1 MKDKNNAWVR
11 FFPND
16 WMGGV
21 FMLPLEARGAY
32 ITLLAIQASG
42 QKIPD
47 DLEQLQVACPGM
59 SISTWNLIRSKFDVV
74 EDPDTGER
82 YLENGKMTEE
92 VQRATEKRETEAERQ
107 RAYRE
112 RKSAKEG
119 DRTHNVTRDKTRT
132 SRAAYGAQN
141 KNQNKKPS
149 PPKSPP
155 RGESVEGG
163 GDGLSGRDL
172 VRDYADKFNRKREA
186 NGSSLRLS
194 GDRLV
199 LSAGR
204 MSPEDWETVVGAF
217 TAAYVEGVNNPKRAI
232 VDPTAF
238 MLKLIRELREAAGA
252 E

>member
-1 MKDKNNAWVR
+1 
-11 FFPND
+11 
-16 WMGGV
+16 MGGV

-47 DLEQLQVACPGM
+47 DLEQLQIACPGM

-82 YLENGKMTEE
+82 YLQNGKMAEE
-92 VQRATEKRETEAERQ
+92 VERATQKRETEAERQ
-107 RAYRE
+107 KAYRE
-112 RKSAKEG
+112 RKSAKKE
-119 DRTHNVTRDKTRT
+119 DRTHNVTRDITRT

-149 PPKSPP
+149 PPISPP
-155 RGESVEGG
+155 RGESEEGG
-163 GDGLSGRDL
+163 GDGLES
-172 VRDYADKFNRKREA
+172 
-186 NGSSLRLS
+186 NGSPLRLS

-232 VDPTAF
+232 KDPTAF

>member
-1 MKDKNNAWVR
+1 MNEKNNAWVR

-32 ITLLAIQASG
+32 ITLLAIQAAG

-47 DLEQLQVACPGM
+47 DLEQLQIACPGM

-82 YLENGKMTEE
+82 YLQNGKMTEE
-92 VQRATEKRETEAERQ
+92 VERATQKRETETERQ

-112 RKSAKEG
+112 RKSANNEE
-119 DRTHNVTRDKTRT
+119 RTHNVTRDKTGT

-141 KNQNKKPS
+141 KNKNKKPS

-155 RGESVEGG
+155 MGESLEGG
-163 GDGLSGRDL
+163 GDGLSVRSL
-172 VRDYADKFNRKREA
+172 VREYCEKFNRKRESS
-186 NGSSLRLS
+186 GSSLRLS

-199 LSAGR
+199 TSTGR
-204 MSPEDWETVVGAF
+204 MSLEDWETVVGAF
-217 TAAYVEGVNNPKRAI
+217 TDAYVEGVNNPKRAI
-232 VDPTAF
+232 KHPTAF
-238 MLKLIRELREAAGA
+238 MLNLMRESRESASA

>member
-1 MKDKNNAWVR
+1 
-11 FFPND
+11 
-16 WMGGV
+16 
-21 FMLPLEARGAY
+21 
-32 ITLLAIQASG
+32 
-42 QKIPD
+42 
-47 DLEQLQVACPGM
+47 
-59 SISTWNLIRSKFDVV
+59 
-74 EDPDTGER
+74 
-82 YLENGKMTEE
+82 MTEE
-92 VQRATEKRETEAERQ
+92 VERATQKRETEAERQ

-112 RKSAKEG
+112 RKSAKKE
-119 DRTHNVTRDKTRT
+119 DRTHNVTRDITRT

-155 RGESVEGG
+155 RGESEEGG
-163 GDGLSGRDL
+163 GDGLSVRDL
-172 VRDYADKFNRKREA
+172 VREYADKFNRKRES
-186 NGSSLRLS
+186 NGSPLRLS

>member
-1 MKDKNNAWVR
+1 
-11 FFPND
+11 
-16 WMGGV
+16 MGGV

-92 VQRATEKRETEAERQ
+92 VERATQKRETEAERQ
-107 RAYRE
+107 KAYRE
-112 RKSAKEG
+112 RKS
-119 DRTHNVTRDKTRT
+119 T
-132 SRAAYGAQN
+132 SRVAYGAQN
-141 KNQNKKPS
+141 QNQNKKPS

-155 RGESVEGG
+155 RGESDEGG
-163 GDGLSGRDL
+163 GDGLSVRDL
-172 VRDYADKFNRKREA
+172 VRDYSDKFNRKREA

-232 VDPTAF
+232 KDPTAF